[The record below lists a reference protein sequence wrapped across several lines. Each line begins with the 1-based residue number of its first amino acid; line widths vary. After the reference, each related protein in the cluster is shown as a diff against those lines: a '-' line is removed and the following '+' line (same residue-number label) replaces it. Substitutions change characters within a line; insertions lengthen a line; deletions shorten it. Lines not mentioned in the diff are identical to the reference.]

1 MSDSETRWYDLGYA
15 LEKARQTPSRTR
27 LDSLVDR
34 LMSFRGGATASNG
47 DGGENDGAGTPAES
61 RDGGAV
67 FDALVGGSAAA
78 VASQLLRIVPK
89 HAHPSVMRVAR
100 GAAAGAAATFAR
112 ELAGPLL
119 RGRLAAPELSDGLP
133 ERLASGAARGALFA
147 AVIDPRLPGPVA
159 LRAALYATVEYL
171 LAPNGGLGRMV
182 GSVAPWRIIP
192 GADAVV
198 KKLES
203 GEETIIDHLV
213 FGLALAL
220 MLGEG

>member
-1 MSDSETRWYDLGYA
+1 
-15 LEKARQTPSRTR
+15 
-27 LDSLVDR
+27 
-34 LMSFRGGATASNG
+34 MSFRGGDG
-47 DGGENDGAGTPAES
+47 DGGSAARRSKAGSGSKAPSTS
-61 RDGGAV
+61 KDGGAV

-78 VASQLLRIVPK
+78 LASQLLRVVPK
-89 HAHPSVMRVAR
+89 QTDPSVMRVVR

-119 RGRLAAPELSDGLP
+119 RGQLEVPQIGDGLP

-159 LRAALYATVEYL
+159 VRGAVYAAVEYL
-171 LAPNGGLGRMV
+171 LAPNGGVGRMI

-192 GADAVV
+192 GADSIV

>member
-15 LEKARQTPSRTR
+15 LERARQTPSRAR

-34 LMSFRGGATASNG
+34 LMSFRGGSGDGRSEATAPASKATTPPK
-47 DGGENDGAGTPAES
+47 DGA
-61 RDGGAV
+61 AV

-78 VASQLLRIVPK
+78 LSSQLLRVVPK
-89 HAHPSVMRVAR
+89 HSDPSVMRVAK

-119 RGRLAAPELSDGLP
+119 RGRVAAPEITDGLG

-159 LRAALYATVEYL
+159 LRGAVYAAVEYL
-171 LAPNGGLGRMV
+171 LAPNGGLGRMI
-182 GSVAPWRIIP
+182 GGVAPWKIIP

-203 GEETIIDHLV
+203 GEETVIDHLV

>member
-1 MSDSETRWYDLGYA
+1 
-15 LEKARQTPSRTR
+15 
-27 LDSLVDR
+27 
-34 LMSFRGGATASNG
+34 
-47 DGGENDGAGTPAES
+47 
-61 RDGGAV
+61 
-67 FDALVGGSAAA
+67 
-78 VASQLLRIVPK
+78 
-89 HAHPSVMRVAR
+89 MRVAK

-119 RGRLAAPELSDGLP
+119 RGRLEAPELGDGLP
-133 ERLASGAARGALFA
+133 ERIASGAARGALFA

-159 LRAALYATVEYL
+159 LRGAVYAAVEYL
-171 LAPNGGLGRMV
+171 LAPNGGLGRMI

-192 GADAVV
+192 GADSVV